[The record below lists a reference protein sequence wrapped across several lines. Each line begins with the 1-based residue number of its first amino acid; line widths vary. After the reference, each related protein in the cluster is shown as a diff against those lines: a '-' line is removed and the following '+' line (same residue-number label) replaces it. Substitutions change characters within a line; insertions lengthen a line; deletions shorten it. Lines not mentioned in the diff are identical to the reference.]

1 MALGVVV
8 NVSAVVGHIRTVRE
22 LRSGTWNP
30 GISRNAVLLAL
41 LLAFF
46 GVAVAIYLLL
56 LR

>member
-1 MALGVVV
+1 VALGVVV